1 MEEVKRGAGQG
12 IRGRVVE
19 EGGVGNGELLG
30 GTDGGAGILL
40 VR

>member
-1 MEEVKRGAGQG
+1 MEEVKKGAGRE

-19 EGGVGNGELLG
+19 EGVGNGEVLG
-30 GTDGGAGILL
+30 GTDGGAGIAL